1 MQRCAAVLAAALL
14 GSGSASAE
22 PGYMPYQADAAT
34 LHLWHLDETS
44 PPFKDSGNSPTLLW
58 GLKNGATTGKQSH
71 PGMGTAVRFDASA
84 GDDRPTAR
92 PYGPILL
99 AMPEPVLSDDDNVPG
114 PFPIM
119 GADGAFTIEA
129 IVKLDVLPS
138 ASVGYAADIVTMDD
152 DNARNRVFL
161 FRIEKPGFLCFVPL
175 SGDAVRGGGL
185 ATIPTTGPHAINT
198 EDWFHVAVTYDG
210 NETVPHN
217 LKLYWTRLAPETKH
231 ANQIGRGSLS
241 ADLVGALG
249 DFAIGNSGKTTPL
262 GPFEF
267 FPGSIDEVRISSVA
281 REPYDFFFVDPEV
294 SKAMAGQARDQKA
307 VMREELA
314 LQKIWVDGMEIPHD
328 KSPLIVDPGTHR
340 VDFDFGFPS
349 GAAADPLA
357 VKSQLVGLDEEWHP
371 ISRGMSL
378 TWEMLDSNGTTLA
391 STVHWVTHSSNTWKS
406 DIVDSP
412 LETRTEPLF
421 VPEETRRVRVTMS
434 SGTPDTTGSWLIDN
448 LSLTSSS
455 SPNRNLWRNGGFDQ
469 GERTDQV
476 GGIPSGWIRGG
487 SEPASARVMLAFT
500 LNPALGLIDA
510 EQDHSAFWTC
520 TQALDVQPAK
530 GGETFLLS
538 WSETF
543 NVISGASLRASY
555 PNVPPG
561 HYKFRAIALAGHPAI
576 HASKLEL
583 PFVVRQH
590 FWKRPWFPPVIMA
603 ATLIL
608 LGVGFF
614 LNYRRRARL
623 RLATIRMAN
632 AVERDRARIA
642 RDMHDDL
649 GTRVSLIKH
658 AASVM
663 GDALEAEPGKARKL
677 TDRLEAAATDL
688 VRAMDSLVWAVNPKN
703 DTLEHLAVY
712 LSGMAQEIF
721 RDAPV
726 TLRIE
731 IPTDL
736 PDIPLTSDFRHHF
749 SLAIKE
755 ALHNVL
761 KHAGPCSATLALE
774 VRDATLTGMV
784 ADTGKG
790 YDPADPAMGNGL
802 HNLATRA
809 GELNGVCEIDTA
821 PGKGTRITL
830 RCPIP
835 KIPTTHFR

>member
-1 MQRCAAVLAAALL
+1 
-14 GSGSASAE
+14 SSI
-22 PGYMPYQADAAT
+22 
-34 LHLWHLDETS
+34 
-44 PPFKDSGNSPTLLW
+44 
-58 GLKNGATTGKQSH
+58 
-71 PGMGTAVRFDASA
+71 RFDASA
-84 GDDRPTAR
+84 GDDRPTHP

-99 AMPEPVLSDDDNVPG
+99 AMPEPVLGDADNVPG

-119 GADGAFTIEA
+119 GDDGAFTIEA
-129 IVKLDVLPS
+129 IVKLDVLP
-138 ASVGYAADIVTMDD
+138 ADSVGYAADIVTMDD
-152 DNARNRVFL
+152 DNPNNRIFL
-161 FRIEKPGFLCFVPL
+161 FRIEKPGFLCFVPFT
-175 SGDAVRGGGL
+175 GDAVRGGGL

-198 EDWFHVAVTYDG
+198 TDWFHVAVTYDG

-217 LKLYWTRLAPETKH
+217 LKLYWTRLTPGATH

-241 ADLVGALG
+241 ADLVRLLG
-249 DFAIGNSGKTTPL
+249 DFAIGNSGKINPL

-267 FPGSIDEVRISSVA
+267 FPGSIDEVRISNVA

-307 VMREELA
+307 VTREELA
-314 LQKIWVDGMEIPHD
+314 LQKVWVNGVEIPHD
-328 KSPLIVDPGTHR
+328 KPPLSIAPGTHR

-349 GAAADPLA
+349 GTAADPLA
-357 VKSQLVGLDEEWHP
+357 VKSQLEGLDDEWHP

-378 TWEMLDSNGTTLA
+378 TWEMLDESGKTLA
-391 STVHWVTHSSNTWKS
+391 STVHWVTHSSSTWKS
-406 DIVDSP
+406 DTVDSP
-412 LETRTEPLF
+412 LESRTEPLF

-455 SPNRNLWRNGGFDQ
+455 APGRNLWRNSGFNL
-469 GERTDQV
+469 GERIDQV
-476 GGIPSGWIRGG
+476 GGIPSGWKRGG

-500 LNPALGLIDA
+500 LDPALGILDA
-510 EQDHSAFWTC
+510 EQDHSAFWTS
-520 TQALDVQPAK
+520 TQALDVRPAK

-555 PNVPPG
+555 ANVPPG
-561 HYKFRAIALAGHPAI
+561 NYKFRAIALAGHPAI

-590 FWKRPWFPPVIMA
+590 LWKRPWFPPVAIAGSM
-603 ATLIL
+603 IL
-608 LGVGFF
+608 LGVAFF
-614 LNYRRRARL
+614 LSYRRRARH
-623 RLATIRMAN
+623 RLAAIRMAN

-658 AASVM
+658 AAAVAS
-663 GDALEAEPGKARKL
+663 DALDTEPDKARRA

-703 DTLEHLAVY
+703 DTLEQLAAY

-726 TLRIE
+726 RLRLE

-736 PDIPLTSDFRHHF
+736 PDLPLTSDFRHHF
-749 SLAIKE
+749 SLALQE

-761 KHAGPCSATLALE
+761 KHAGPCT
-774 VRDATLTGMV
+774 ATLTLAANGGKLSGTV
-784 ADTGKG
+784 ADNGKG
-790 YDPADPAMGNGL
+790 FDPTAPDAGNGL
-802 HNLATRA
+802 HNLTTRA
-809 GELNGVCEIDTA
+809 TELDGTCEIVSS
-821 PGKGTRITL
+821 PGSGTRVFL
-830 RCPIP
+830 CCPIP
-835 KIPTTHFR
+835 GKPTARN